1 MNALATLL
9 RPRWL
14 TFQSSRAHRGAR
26 WHLLLFASVGIA
38 FWVGIF
44 GVTHRVLRYFQAIEG
59 IGDFLAYK
67 LLSMVLLVCLSLLVF
82 SAILTSLAKLYLS
95 RDLFLVHSMPVSR
108 EEIFL
113 ARWLESTFDSAWMV
127 AIYTLPVFLSYGR
140 VYEAGIYYYLN
151 IVIAMLPLC
160 LVAAGLSAGVVMVLV
175 IALPA
180 NRIRSIFVLLGLA
193 VLIGLYL
200 TFRLLRPERLVNPEA
215 FDSVMG
221 YLHAL
226 QTPLSPW
233 LPSTWVYDSF
243 LAALSGQISSALFHA
258 GICWSA
264 AFFLLMCNLHVARLV
279 YFKGFSKT
287 QTTRPRLLQTAG
299 GVLYRFL
306 AFLPPPIRALSIK
319 ELAAFW
325 RDQTQWSQV
334 FIIMALI
341 GIYIYN
347 FAVLPLDKSPIPT
360 AYLQNLFSFLNVAL
374 AGFVMTA
381 VVGRFAFPSVSQEG
395 PAFWIVRSAPVSL
408 RAFLWIKFAIY
419 LLPLLALGEILIVA
433 TNLLLHVTPF
443 MMWLSAITI
452 FLLTPGVVAL
462 GVGLGA
468 AYPDFASENPAQSV
482 TSMGGLIFMM
492 TSAALIGVVIMVE
505 AGPVYSVIVS
515 RIHGRA
521 LSMTQYF
528 WLIACFVV
536 AGVVCLLA
544 LFLPMRFGE
553 RRLSA

>member
-1 MNALATLL
+1 MNTLATLI

-14 TFQSSRAHRGAR
+14 AFQSARAHRGAR
-26 WHLLLFASVGIA
+26 WRLLLFASVGLT
-38 FWVGIF
+38 FWAGIF
-44 GVTHRVLRYFQAIEG
+44 GVTHRVLRYFQSIEG

-127 AIYTLPVFLSYGR
+127 VIYTLPVFLSYGL

-215 FDSVMG
+215 FDTVMG

-233 LPSTWVYDSF
+233 LPSTWAYDSF
-243 LAALSGQISSALFHA
+243 LAALSGRIPSALFHA

-299 GVLYRFL
+299 GALYRFL

-360 AYLQNLFSFLNVAL
+360 VYLQNLFSFLNVAL

-395 PAFWIVRSAPVSL
+395 PAFWIIRSAPVSL

-419 LLPLLALGEILIVA
+419 LLPLLVLGEILIVA
-433 TNLLLHVTPF
+433 SNLLLHVTPF
-443 MMWLSAITI
+443 MMWLSTITI
-452 FLLTPGVVAL
+452 FFLTPGVVAL

-515 RIHGRA
+515 RIHGHA
-521 LSMTQYF
+521 LSMMQWL
-528 WLIACFVV
+528 WLIASFVV
-536 AGVVCLLA
+536 AGAVCMLA

-553 RRLSA
+553 RRLAA